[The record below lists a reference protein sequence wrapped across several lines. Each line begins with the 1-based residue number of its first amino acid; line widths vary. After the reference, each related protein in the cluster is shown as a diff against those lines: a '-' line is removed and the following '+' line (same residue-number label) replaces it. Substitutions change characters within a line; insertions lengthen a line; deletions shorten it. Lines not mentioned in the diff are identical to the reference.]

1 LSIIFHKKNQTIKPF
16 AICEVIYTNQ
26 LKILR
31 PNSDKEILEILN
43 QPSQYEKGFRILMQK
58 YQEPIYWHIRRMV
71 KNHEDAND
79 VVQNTFIKVYKGIS
93 KFKQDSKLYT
103 WLYRIATNETIT
115 FINKNKKQKGT
126 SIDDENGIE
135 NKLIAEEYSDSDRI
149 VFRLKKAIDL
159 LPEKQ
164 KLVFNMR
171 YYDEMTYKQI
181 SEILDTSVGGLKA
194 SYHHAVKKI
203 EQYFVANEQ
212 P

>member
-1 LSIIFHKKNQTIKPF
+1 MSIIFHKKNQTIKPF

-135 NKLIAEEYSDSDRI
+135 NKLIAEEYADSDQI